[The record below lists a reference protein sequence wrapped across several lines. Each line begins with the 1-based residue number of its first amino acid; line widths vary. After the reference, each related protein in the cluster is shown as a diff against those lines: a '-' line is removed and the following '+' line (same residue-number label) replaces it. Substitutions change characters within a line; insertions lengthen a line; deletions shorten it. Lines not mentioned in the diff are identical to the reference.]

1 MLRVEETQQAVE
13 FSAALIAKFDDVKSR
28 YPQGKQKSA
37 LLPILHLTQAEFGWL
52 SSAAMD
58 KVAEY
63 LGILPIEVYEVA
75 TFYTMY
81 FLRPQG
87 KYVLE
92 VCRTGPCCLVGAEKI
107 MDHIEQRLGVKEGE
121 VTPDGLFSWRGVEC
135 LAACGFGPVLQI
147 GPEYTF
153 YENLTPESV
162 DKLIA
167 DLKSGRDNQQSFQR
181 VNPVATVDNKA
192 SEQEYNNTILPPT
205 DPTQRSAEEI

>member
-1 MLRVEETQQAVE
+1 MLRVEDTGVPVT
-13 FSAALIAKFDDVKSR
+13 FSPELIKKFDEIVSR
-28 YPQGKQKSA
+28 YPKGKQKSG
-37 LLPILHLTQAEFGWL
+37 LLPILHLVQAEYGWV
-52 SSAAMD
+52 SSPAMD

-63 LGILPIEVYEVA
+63 LGLQPIEVYEVA

-92 VCRTGPCCLVGAEKI
+92 VCRTGPCGIVGAEKI
-107 MDHIEQRLGVKEGE
+107 MDHIEEKLGVKEGE

-153 YENLTPESV
+153 YEKLTNESV
-162 DKLIA
+162 DQLIG
-167 DLKSGRDNQQSFQR
+167 DLR
-181 VNPVATVDNKA
+181 AKA
-192 SEQEYNNTILPPT
+192 NN
-205 DPTQRSAEEI
+205 